1 MEYAEIMRIATHFDL
16 SSEPVSA
23 MPYGEGLINSTY
35 EIDTEDG
42 TRYILQKINTYVFK
56 NPKGVMDN
64 IQNVTDFLANKIQRS
79 GGDAS
84 RETLHLIST
93 KSGKRFHHHPSDD
106 TYWRVYLFIVNSTA
120 YQTVEKEGLLFEAAK
135 AFGTF
140 QRQLSDYP
148 AHTLCEVI
156 PNFHNTAARYEAFE
170 TALQKNLAGRAEAV
184 AEEIAF
190 LKEHEAY
197 AHLIVDRLNDGRIPT
212 RVTHNDT
219 KLNNVMIDDETG
231 KGICVIDLDTVMPGS
246 LLYDFG
252 DSVRFAANNG
262 AEDDRDLSRV
272 WIKPELY
279 EEYVAGFLQGLDG
292 CITEEEFNLLP
303 ESVVVLTY
311 ELALRFMTDYLDGDL
326 YFKTLSED
334 HNLVRTRAQIQLVK
348 DVISKLELL
357 HQITQKYA
365 K

>member
-16 SSEPVSA
+16 SSEPISA
-23 MPYGEGLINSTY
+23 MPYGEGLINSTF
-35 EIDTEDG
+35 EINTQNS

-56 NPKGVMDN
+56 NPYGVMDN
-64 IQNVTDFLANKIQRS
+64 IQKVTDFLVNKIRNE
-79 GGDAS
+79 GGNTE
-84 RETLHLIST
+84 RETLQLIPT
-93 KSGKRFHHHPSDD
+93 KSGKQFHHHPSDN
-106 TYWRVYLFIVNSTA
+106 TYWRVYPFIVDATA
-120 YQTVEKEGLLFEAAK
+120 YQTVERDGLLFEAAR
-135 AFGTF
+135 AFGAF
-140 QRQLSDYP
+140 QRHLSDYP

-156 PNFHNTAARYEAFE
+156 PNFHNTAKRYAAFE
-170 TALQKNLAGRAEAV
+170 EALQKNLAGRAETV
-184 AEEIAF
+184 AEEIEF
-190 LKEHEAY
+190 LQKHESY
-197 AHLIVDRLNDGRIPT
+197 AHLIVDRLKDGRIPT

-219 KLNNVMIDDETG
+219 KLNNVLIDDITG

-292 CITEEEFNLLP
+292 HITEEEFKLLP

-326 YFKTLSED
+326 YFKVLSED
-334 HNLVRTRAQIQLVK
+334 HNLVRTRAQIQLMK
-348 DVISKLELL
+348 DILCKLELL
-357 HQITQKYA
+357 RTITQKYIQ
-365 K
+365 